1 MTGSGEILSGGFSLL
16 AKRPGAI
23 AVWALAHAAI
33 GLISVV
39 FLIPRML
46 AAMPKPGANGG
57 TPDMATEMATMQQM
71 LGFQGLSWLLSIAS
85 SFLGA
90 VILCAAFR
98 AMLRPQEGGFA
109 ALKLGMDEVRVFA
122 MMMVLQFGGAI
133 VLVIVMLIATLVGVL
148 IWFAAGNYPA
158 IAILLIALLVI
169 AVACAALWAAVR
181 LSLLFPMTFIRR
193 EFVIDEAWKLSRGR
207 FWTLFVPFFVIG
219 LLMSIISA
227 VVMVPVFFSAFAA
240 MPALPTAEDPQAM
253 QAFSDALMQQWVGQG
268 FGMLTVLTLIGAAL
282 QAVWTAL
289 NGGAMATAA
298 QGFLHDDGESPEA
311 IFG

>member
-16 AKRPGAI
+16 GKRPGAI
-23 AVWALAHAAI
+23 AVWALAHAAV

-39 FLIPRML
+39 FLVPRML
-46 AAMPKPGANGG
+46 AAMPKPGAGG
-57 TPDMATEMATMQQM
+57 DADMATQMAAMQQM
-71 LGFQGLSWLLSIAS
+71 MGFQGLSWLLSIAA

-98 AMLRPQEGGFA
+98 AMLRPEEGGFA
-109 ALKLGMDEVRVFA
+109 SLKLGMDEVRVFA
-122 MMMVLQFGGAI
+122 MMMVIQFGGAI
-133 VLVIVMLIATLVGVL
+133 VLVIVMMIAMLLGFL
-148 IWFAAGNYPA
+148 IWFAASNYPA

-169 AVACAALWAAVR
+169 AVICAIIWAAVR

-207 FWTLFVPFFVIG
+207 FWTLFVPFLVIC
-219 LLMSIISA
+219 LLMSLVSL
-227 VVMVPVFFSAFAA
+227 VVMIPVGFAAFATL
-240 MPALPTAEDPQAM
+240 PALPAAEDPAAM
-253 QAFSDALMQQWVGQG
+253 QAFSDAIMQQWFGQP
-268 FGMLTVLTLIGAAL
+268 FGILAVLTLVSAVV